1 MILYNSLSSRER
13 AVLDALWEAGK
24 PLSQRGI
31 LELIPKEIL
40 NNRASAYTAINS
52 LLEKDLIEFA
62 GITSGKRNFARMF
75 KPKIHQYEFL
85 IRQLV
90 PNGTYEEGVLKFFEI
105 LFSELS
111 GKELLHMLDFV
122 EDLIKKR
129 RQELKK

>member
-1 MILYNSLSSRER
+1 MILYNSLNSRER

-31 LELIPKEIL
+31 LELIPNEIFTS
-40 NNRASAYTAINS
+40 RASSYSAINS

-62 GITSGKRNFARMF
+62 GITSGKRKFARMF

-90 PNGTYEEGVLKFFEI
+90 PNGTNEEGVLKFFEI
-105 LFSELS
+105 LLSKLS
-111 GKELLHMLDFV
+111 GNDLLHMLDFI

-129 RQELKK
+129 RQEL